1 MSWSHNP
8 VAAVALCLL
17 TQQYRLSSDLLSQFG
32 NIDVSVEL
40 LTEVDKLVQLLESPI
55 FICEFSF
62 TLYLI
67 LEFDLKVYKITGRL
81 RWLVDFLQKRRQKI
95 IRIK

>member
-55 FICEFSF
+55 FICEFS
-62 TLYLI
+62 TRSLKLYLV
-67 LEFDLKVYKITGRL
+67 LEFDSKFYK
-81 RWLVDFLQKRRQKI
+81 
-95 IRIK
+95 

>member
-55 FICEFSF
+55 FICEFSSHLGLKRLF

-67 LEFDLKVYKITGRL
+67 LELDLKVYK
-81 RWLVDFLQKRRQKI
+81 
-95 IRIK
+95 

>member
-55 FICEFSF
+55 FICEFF
-62 TLYLI
+62 IYLSI
-67 LEFDLKVYKITGRL
+67 YLLNY
-81 RWLVDFLQKRRQKI
+81 
-95 IRIK
+95 RI